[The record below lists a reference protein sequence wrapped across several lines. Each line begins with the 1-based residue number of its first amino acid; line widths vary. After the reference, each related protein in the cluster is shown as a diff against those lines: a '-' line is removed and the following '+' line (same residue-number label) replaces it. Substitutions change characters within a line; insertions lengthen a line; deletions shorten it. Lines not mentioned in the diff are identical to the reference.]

1 MAFLNPVRILIIV
14 GSLVTIA
21 GLLFHPSLLAKL
33 KPSGVF
39 QSEWTAAQILIF
51 RYLLLLIGVFLISAG
66 VIVKRSLS
74 GNRIK
79 SILFALMI
87 FGFALAIG
95 GVVLSPTFVEKNFS
109 SLKFLEDHNMV
120 KLVNIQ
126 MLIIVCGFLI
136 ALISAMIMHIKF
148 WKGKKLT
155 AVFTYIVVVIL
166 FFAAINGTYLKNKFP
181 SNIITSPSQYGKLV
195 DLVLGKDI
203 LLSDF
208 DPQST
213 LVVERKV
220 ITKAKFPVIDINI
233 HMNSAFQTEE
243 DRQALSPEN
252 LIKSMDSVGVQI
264 IVNTD
269 GSVHGYNNLD
279 KALNLYSRKYP
290 DRFITFYPSWFPPI
304 IVDDNF
310 LADLPRILEEAVKK
324 GVKGNGETWKH
335 FGLKTRDITGKVIPV
350 DDPRIDPLWAKA
362 GELGIPV
369 LWHMGDPAP
378 MFLPVD
384 RFNERYVELGRFP
397 EWSFYGPRFPS
408 RETIHKGRE
417 NVLKKHPN
425 TIIIGCHMGWNSD
438 DLAYAAYLLDTYPN
452 YYLDLST
459 TLSELGRQPY
469 TARKFFIKYQDR
481 ILFGTDG
488 GAMFGQLGWTVA
500 KFYRAHFEFLETEN
514 EYIDYPMQGAIN
526 QGSWKIY
533 GINLPD
539 EVLEKLY
546 YKNAEKLLKI
556 KISDEVI
563 QNYSRAN

>member
-1 MAFLNPVRILIIV
+1 M
-14 GSLVTIA
+14 
-21 GLLFHPSLLAKL
+21 
-33 KPSGVF
+33 
-39 QSEWTAAQILIF
+39 
-51 RYLLLLIGVFLISAG
+51 
-66 VIVKRSLS
+66 
-74 GNRIK
+74 
-79 SILFALMI
+79 
-87 FGFALAIG
+87 
-95 GVVLSPTFVEKNFS
+95 
-109 SLKFLEDHNMV
+109 
-120 KLVNIQ
+120 
-126 MLIIVCGFLI
+126 
-136 ALISAMIMHIKF
+136 
-148 WKGKKLT
+148 
-155 AVFTYIVVVIL
+155 
-166 FFAAINGTYLKNKFP
+166 
-181 SNIITSPSQYGKLV
+181 
-195 DLVLGKDI
+195 
-203 LLSDF
+203 
-208 DPQST
+208 
-213 LVVERKV
+213 VVERKV

-233 HMNSAFQTEE
+233 HINSAFKTDE
-243 DRQALSPEN
+243 DRNVLAPEN

-269 GSVHGYNNLD
+269 GKIRDNGTVDEALD
-279 KALNLYSRKYP
+279 TYSRKYP

-310 LADLPRILEEAVKK
+310 LAGLPRVLEEAVKK

-335 FGLKTRDITGKVIPV
+335 FGLKTRDVTGRVIGV

-362 GELGIPV
+362 AELGIPV

-378 MFLPVD
+378 MFQPIN
-384 RFNERYVELGRFP
+384 RFNERYVELGSFP

-417 NVLKKHPN
+417 NVLRKHPN

-438 DLAYAAYLLDTYPN
+438 NLAYAAYLLDTYPN
-452 YYLDLST
+452 YYLDMST

-488 GAMFGQLGWTVA
+488 GAMFGQFGWTVA

-539 EVLEKLY
+539 EVLSKIY
-546 YKNAEKLLKI
+546 FKNAEKLLKI
-556 KISDEVI
+556 KIPDDVI
-563 QNYSRAN
+563 QNYTGTN

>member
-1 MAFLNPVRILIIV
+1 MKNKLLYII
-14 GSLVTIA
+14 GAA
-21 GLLFHPSLLAKL
+21 GLLAVIGFFILEPSFFARFITNGGFRSDWTVAKIHMMRYFLLVI
-33 KPSGVF
+33 GVVVLVWSIIVSRLPKANF
-39 QSEWTAAQILIF
+39 TRYFLIATS
-51 RYLLLLIGVFLISAG
+51 LIGIAIIVLG
-66 VIVKRSLS
+66 VRFTPAWVEQ
-74 GNRIK
+74 NFTNIK
-79 SILFALMI
+79 FI
-87 FGFALAIG
+87 
-95 GVVLSPTFVEKNFS
+95 
-109 SLKFLEDHNMV
+109 EDHNLV
-120 KLVNIQ
+120 SLVNIQ
-126 MLIIVCGFLI
+126 
-136 ALISAMIMHIKF
+136 
-148 WKGKKLT
+148 
-155 AVFTYIVVVIL
+155 
-166 FFAAINGTYLKNKFP
+166 FAAITLGFIVLLLSLIIFRFKYLPKTKPYAFILLASLFIIYFLMFHQTYLKEKYP
-181 SNIITSPSQYGKLV
+181 ANIILKPSEYVKVL
-195 DLVLGKDI
+195 DLLLGQDI

-208 DPQST
+208 DPQPT
-213 LVVERKV
+213 LVVERKK
-220 ITKAKFPVIDINI
+220 ITKAKYPVIDINVHI
-233 HMNSAFQTEE
+233 NSAFQTEE
-243 DRQALSPEN
+243 DRKVLSPEN
-252 LIKSMDSVGVQI
+252 LLKAMDSVGVRI

-269 GSVHGYNNLD
+269 GTVNGYNNLD
-279 KALNLYSRKYP
+279 EALNLYSRKYP

-335 FGLKTRDITGKVIPV
+335 LGLRTRDVTGKVIPV

-384 RFNERYVELGRFP
+384 RFNERYIELGRFP

-417 NVLKKHPN
+417 NVLRKHQN
-425 TIIIGCHMGWNSD
+425 TIFIGCHMGWNSD
-438 DLAYAAYLLDTYPN
+438 NLAYAAYLLDTYPN
-452 YYLDLST
+452 YYLDMST

-488 GAMFGQLGWTVA
+488 GAMFGQKGWTVE
-500 KFYRAHFEFLETEN
+500 KFYQAHFEFLETEN

-539 EVLEKLY
+539 SVLQKIY
-546 YKNAEKLLKI
+546 YKNAEKILKI
-556 KISDEVI
+556 KIDET
-563 QNYSRAN
+563 QK

>member
-1 MAFLNPVRILIIV
+1 MELLNRVRILFFAGCIIT
-14 GSLVTIA
+14 LA
-21 GLLFHPSLLAKL
+21 GLLFHPSLLENL

-39 QSEWTAAQILIF
+39 QSEWSAAQILII
-51 RYLLLLIGVFLISAG
+51 RYLLLLIGVFSILTGI
-66 VIVKRSLS
+66 IVKRSLS
-74 GNRIK
+74 ANRIK
-79 SILFALMI
+79 SILFTLII
-87 FGFALAIG
+87 FGIALAIG

-109 SLKFLEDHNMV
+109 AIKFLEDHNMV

-136 ALISAMIMHIKF
+136 AFISIMIMRVKF
-148 WKGKKLT
+148 WRGKKLT
-155 AVFTYIVVVIL
+155 AVFTYIVVLIL
-166 FFAAINGTYLKNKFP
+166 FFAAINGTYLKYKFP

-195 DLVLGKDI
+195 DLLLGKDI

-208 DPQST
+208 DPKST
-213 LVVERKV
+213 LVVNRTKV
-220 ITKAKFPVIDINI
+220 TKAKFPVIDINI

-243 DRQALSPEN
+243 DKKVLSPEN
-252 LIKSMDSVGVQI
+252 LIKAMDSVGVQI

-269 GSVHGYNNLD
+269 GSVDGYNNLD
-279 KALNLYSRKYP
+279 KALNLYSRKYH

-310 LADLPRILEEAVKK
+310 LSDLPKILENAVKQ

-335 FGLKTRDITGKVIPV
+335 FGLKTRDVTGKVIPV

-362 GELGIPV
+362 GELEIPV

-378 MFLPVD
+378 MFLPID
-384 RFNERYVELGRFP
+384 RFNERYVELGSFP

-408 RETIHKGRE
+408 RETLHKGRE
-417 NVLKKHPN
+417 NVLRKHPN

-438 DLAYAAYLLDTYPN
+438 NLAYASYLLDTYPN

-469 TARKFFIKYQDR
+469 TARRFFIKYQDR

-488 GAMFGQLGWTVA
+488 GAMFGQKGWTVE

-533 GINLPD
+533 GINLPN
-539 EVLEKLY
+539 EVLEKIY